1 MRAEKDVAAQVLS
14 IDADPIFIA
23 IEMNRSKRLVGRRL
37 PASTQVGIHTMD
49 WR

>member
-1 MRAEKDVAAQVLS
+1 MRAEKEVAAQVLS

-23 IEMNRSKRLVGRRL
+23 IEMSRSQRLVGRRL
-37 PASTQVGIHTMD
+37 PASTKVGIHTMD